1 MYQRSL
7 RKKISLETLSQKRFV
22 SFGRQAG
29 FTSRKP
35 SIVLLMNVGKVRI
48 VLFSL
53 VTTEDSKTNFLVCL
67 VC

>member
-7 RKKISLETLSQKRFV
+7 RKKISLETLFQKRFV

-53 VTTEDSKTNFLVCL
+53 VTTEDSKTNSLVCL

>member
-7 RKKISLETLSQKRFV
+7 RKKISLETLSQIRFV